1 MSHAF
6 NDTSISKFK
15 AVFQCYII
23 LKIIQTYLN
32 SYYFLLMI
40 FL

>member
-6 NDTSISKFK
+6 YDTSISKFK

-32 SYYFLLMI
+32 STSITFC
-40 FL
+40 